1 MIGVEVQVE
10 VAALG
15 QAAIEHAAVERGE
28 EPALAFMGQPIAVGG
43 ERGRFGQRGQPGE
56 QPSGGVGG
64 EIVDMGDAAYTDELE
79 RQQRQHRADRGDDP
93 GAGIAGGGDHPG
105 HVEGDQVGHRQQQA
119 GQLGVA
125 SLGQRL
131 EVDHLGAGQGLAAG
145 RATRHIGSAPQ
156 AFEAFGGDHLGD
168 AGAVQR
174 GAFRAQ
180 RHRDLVDLVPGAA

>member
-1 MIGVEVQVE
+1 VEVQVE

-56 QPSGGVGG
+56 QPSRGVGG
-64 EIVDMGDAAYTDELE
+64 EIVDVADPAYTDELE
-79 RQQRQHRADRGDDP
+79 RQQRQHRADRGDDSC
-93 GAGIAGGGDHPG
+93 AGIAGGGDHPG
-105 HVEGDQVGHRQQQA
+105 HVEGDFEALPERCDTKLA
-119 GQLGVA
+119 GL
-125 SLGQRL
+125 
-131 EVDHLGAGQGLAAG
+131 
-145 RATRHIGSAPQ
+145 APQ